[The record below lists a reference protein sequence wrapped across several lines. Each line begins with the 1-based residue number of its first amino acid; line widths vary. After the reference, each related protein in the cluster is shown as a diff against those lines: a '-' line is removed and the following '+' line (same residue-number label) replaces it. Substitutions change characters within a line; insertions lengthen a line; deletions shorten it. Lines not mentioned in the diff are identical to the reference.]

1 MRRIF
6 MWLAAIL
13 CSAAILPDALAASY
27 PKPDQFE
34 TRQAGFQVIH
44 DNIKSFL
51 GGKTLDYDLYFG
63 DDGTY
68 IFVDQTSKLVRGTTG
83 DCTFGGG
90 FQGIIVPPLAEEC
103 IGVSA
108 ILGDKGVVYSIY
120 FSYFEGDGAVKTKDF
135 GYIAQGV
142 ASGVRE
148 ALKRENHD
156 KELQSKGLKPDDVSK
171 LQSYYRLFIQ
181 AEFCSQQ
188 DLMFDRKDI
197 QDIAEIAKRQEGSV
211 KDSQVIKALWEKSNK
226 DLKYSLSLQKG
237 NYETA
242 SGECRKLYMLYNLS
256 NQGATPEKPF

>member
-1 MRRIF
+1 MRWFSIWF
-6 MWLAAIL
+6 AAIV
-13 CSAAILPDALAASY
+13 CFVAILPAARAASY

-44 DNIKSFL
+44 NKIKSFL
-51 GGKTLDYDLYFG
+51 GGKTLDHDLYFG

-68 IFVDQTSKLVRGTTG
+68 IFVDQTSKLVRGTTE

-90 FQGIIVPPLAEEC
+90 FEGIIVSALAEEC

-108 ILGDKGVVYSIY
+108 ILGDNGVVSIY
-120 FSYFEGDGAVKTKDF
+120 FSYFDGDGAVKTRNF

-142 ASGVRE
+142 ASGVRD
-148 ALKRENHD
+148 ALKRETHD
-156 KELQSKGLKPDDVSK
+156 KDLHSRGLKPEDVSK
-171 LQSYYRLFIQ
+171 LESYYRLFIQ

-188 DLMFDRKDI
+188 DLMFDQKDI
-197 QDIAEIAKRQEGSV
+197 QDIAEIAKSQEGSV
-211 KDSQVIKALWEKSNK
+211 KDSQVIKALWEKSNE
-226 DLKYSLSLQKG
+226 DLKYSLSLQKS

-242 SGECRKLYMLYNLS
+242 YGECQKLYMLYNLS